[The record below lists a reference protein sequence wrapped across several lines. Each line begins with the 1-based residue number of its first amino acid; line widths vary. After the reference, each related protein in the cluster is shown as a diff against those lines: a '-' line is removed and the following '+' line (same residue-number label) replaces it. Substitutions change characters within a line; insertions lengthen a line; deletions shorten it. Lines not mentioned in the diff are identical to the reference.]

1 MIVRL
6 GNSYIY
12 KSIRK
17 RKAISGV
24 DQVQS
29 IIDDNAIVAD
39 SFHQSCYLVAHKKE
53 VSSQDGPCKKKA
65 IRNEQMVMTPTMGT
79 SKVRNAHSQTECHDE
94 KGIENGVHGRKRSN
108 VLS

>member
-12 KSIRK
+12 IYIYIKKSIRK
-17 RKAISGV
+17 RKAISRL

-39 SFHQSCYLVAHKKE
+39 SSVMLVG
-53 VSSQDGPCKKKA
+53 SSQERGKFTRWPLQKK
-65 IRNEQMVMTPTMGT
+65 GY
-79 SKVRNAHSQTECHDE
+79 
-94 KGIENGVHGRKRSN
+94 
-108 VLS
+108 